1 MTALITLYQPQNVS
15 LASSNGGRMTANP
28 VVLTGG
34 GSGNF
39 PYIDE
44 DVRAAGAT
52 WHRKLFAKV
61 LNVTTSATKA
71 IIVMKKTASA
81 DTRAYMI
88 AGTQRD
94 QQSAIGTRKYATG
107 NLNTAVGSAET
118 ALIVDFEV
126 GQGAANVVQA
136 GDKLAIFEGATK
148 SLELLVDSVVWTG
161 NQAAIT
167 LNALTPT
174 TASFSTSAF
183 VGSCIVD
190 TTNINP
196 RFDNVVK
203 SFVGSTYDET
213 TYPILLDRVAT
224 DEQTITIT
232 FINATQFSVLSDI
245 HGALPNGSVSADY
258 IPNNANFSLPYL
270 TLQSAGWGGTHTA
283 GESLQLQIHP
293 AAVAVW
299 IGYVI
304 SAGAAV
310 SPESIPVNI
319 WLDSY

>member
-1 MTALITLYQPQNVS
+1 V
-15 LASSNGGRMTANP
+15 
-28 VVLTGG
+28 
-34 GSGNF
+34 
-39 PYIDE
+39 
-44 DVRAAGAT
+44 
-52 WHRKLFAKV
+52 FAKV

-71 IIVMKKTASA
+71 IVVMKKTASA

-88 AGTQRD
+88 DGTQRD

-107 NLNTAVGSAET
+107 SLNTAVGVGET
-118 ALIVDFEV
+118 ALIVDFEA
-126 GQGAANVVQA
+126 GQGADDVVQA
-136 GDKLAIFEGATK
+136 GDKLAIFEGSTK

-161 NQAAIT
+161 DQAAIT

-183 VGSCIVD
+183 IGSCIVD

-196 RFDNVVK
+196 SFDNVVK

-213 TYPILLDRVAT
+213 TYPVLLNRIAT
-224 DEQTITIT
+224 DEQTITLT
-232 FINATQFSVLSDI
+232 FINSTEFSVLSDI
-245 HGALPNGSVSADY
+245 YGALPNGSVSSDY
-258 IPNNANFSLPYL
+258 APNNANFSLPYL
-270 TLQSAGWGGTHTA
+270 MLQAAGWGGTHTA

-293 AAVAVW
+293 AALALW
-299 IGYVI
+299 IGYEI

-310 SPESIPVNI
+310 SPESIPLAI